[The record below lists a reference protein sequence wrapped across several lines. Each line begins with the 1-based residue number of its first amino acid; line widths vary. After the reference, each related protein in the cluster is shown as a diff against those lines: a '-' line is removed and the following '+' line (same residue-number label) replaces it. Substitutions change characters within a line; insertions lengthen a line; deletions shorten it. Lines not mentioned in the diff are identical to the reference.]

1 MLGVR
6 WERGRLLG
14 RGAHGTVY
22 FARLHDD
29 DTPAGAAA
37 AAADDDSATS
47 PAALGRFRAKLGGHF
62 GEGGDAVAVSHAA
75 TAARAG
81 AADDDADADEADAV
95 ADAVAAKS
103 DVPSK
108 PLPLRS

>member
-29 DTPAGAAA
+29 DATAPATAAA
-37 AAADDDSATS
+37 AA
-47 PAALGRFRAKLGGHF
+47 PAGVSSSCRRAKY
-62 GEGGDAVAVSHAA
+62 
-75 TAARAG
+75 T
-81 AADDDADADEADAV
+81 
-95 ADAVAAKS
+95 
-103 DVPSK
+103 VP
-108 PLPLRS
+108 